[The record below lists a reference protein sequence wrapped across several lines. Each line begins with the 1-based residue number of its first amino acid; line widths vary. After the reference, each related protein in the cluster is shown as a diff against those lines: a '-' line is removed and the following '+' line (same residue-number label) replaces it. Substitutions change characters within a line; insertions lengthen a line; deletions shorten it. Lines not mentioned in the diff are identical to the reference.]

1 MVHESDPHFRIISAF
16 PIGLLGA
23 ALIETFFRPAPGG
36 SYALLAFVLI
46 SPVLVAWLIWR
57 LRRTE

>member
-1 MVHESDPHFRIISAF
+1 MDQHSDPHFRIISAV
-16 PIGLLGA
+16 PGALLAA
-23 ALIETFFRPAPGG
+23 ALVETFFRPTPGG

-57 LRRTE
+57 LRRSE